1 MRCSQPMPSA
11 RRRLPTG
18 ATSFAHTE
26 SGQAVLAP
34 RCGDRFSVSLSL
46 NSTGLEYELDRHI
59 IQLDS
64 KEGQALQPALLLEA
78 MDRSLED
85 ACLALCLVDL
95 LELLRRQMDGTF
107 SCAIRLSA
115 VSIRRLAV

>member
-1 MRCSQPMPSA
+1 MRCSRPMPSA

-34 RCGDRFSVSLSL
+34 RCKDRFSVALSL

-64 KEGQALQPALLLEA
+64 KEGQALEPALLL
-78 MDRSLED
+78 
-85 ACLALCLVDL
+85 
-95 LELLRRQMDGTF
+95 
-107 SCAIRLSA
+107 
-115 VSIRRLAV
+115 

>member
-46 NSTGLEYELDRHI
+46 NSTGLEYELD
-59 IQLDS
+59 S

-78 MDRSLED
+78 MDESLED